1 MNFEELLRSVCE
13 SIPQGKYLSVVDSR
27 NVQLDIEKAFK
38 EVGVLMAQL
47 EVGGATDDYRG

>member
-1 MNFEELLRSVCE
+1 LLRSVCE

-27 NVQLDIEKAFK
+27 NVQLDIEKAFR

-47 EVGGATDDYRG
+47 ELGGATDEYRG